1 MRLHTVRLTVT
12 LALGILIAA
21 LAAEAQPPTKVHRI
35 GRLRTGS
42 PLADQPFV
50 EALSQ
55 GLRDLGYV
63 EGRNILI
70 ESRYAEGQ
78 PDRLPALA
86 AELVRLPVDVLV
98 AGGSAAIQAAQ
109 HATST
114 IPIVMAVAPDPVA
127 QEFIASLARPGG
139 NLTGLS
145 IMYHDFIGKQLELL
159 MDTVPTA
166 SRVAVLT
173 NPANAAHVLQ
183 LREVQRAAQVLGRQ
197 LHVLEARSP
206 DDLQRVFTA
215 IPRESAHALFVI
227 TDALLFDR
235 FRADITAWALQSR
248 LPAIYGWRMYV
259 EAGGLMS
266 YGPSLP
272 DMHYRAAYYVD
283 RLLKGT
289 PPADLPVEQ
298 PRKFELVINLK
309 TAEALGLTLPPHLLT
324 FADEVIR

>member
-1 MRLHTVRLTVT
+1 MRLNTVRLAVT
-12 LALGILIAA
+12 LALGILIAV
-21 LAAEAQPPTKVHRI
+21 LAGEAQPPTKVHRI
-35 GRLRTGS
+35 GWLRTWS

-50 EALSQ
+50 EALRQ

-70 ESRYAEGQ
+70 ESRYAEGH
-78 PDRLPALA
+78 PDRLSALA

-98 AGGSAAIQAAQ
+98 AGGAAAIQAAQ
-109 HATST
+109 HTTST
-114 IPIVMAVAPDPVA
+114 IPIVMAVAADPVA
-127 QEFIASLARPGG
+127 QGFVASLARPGG
-139 NLTGLS
+139 NMTGLS
-145 IMYHDFIGKQLELL
+145 IMYHDFIGKQLEWL
-159 MDTVPTA
+159 METVPTA
-166 SRVAVLT
+166 SRVAVLM
-173 NPANAAHVLQ
+173 NPANPAHVFQ

-206 DDLQRVFTA
+206 DDLQRVFAAT
-215 IPRESAHALFVI
+215 PREGAHALFVI

-235 FRADITAWALQSR
+235 SRADIAVWALQSR
-248 LPAIYGWRMYV
+248 LPAMYGWRMYV

-298 PRKFELVINLK
+298 PTKFELIINLK
-309 TAEALGLTLPPHLLT
+309 TAAALGLTIPPSLLLL
-324 FADEVIR
+324 ADEVIQ